1 MHAAE
6 AVSSPLSST
15 RWWRCDRSSYKRS
28 LVGMIRAGPSSSSL
42 PHWVSFSLKP
52 TTHHVRLVWIRTTAG
67 MEASC
72 FHLCN
77 DASTP
82 PVPGHQEVSL

>member
-1 MHAAE
+1 
-6 AVSSPLSST
+6 
-15 RWWRCDRSSYKRS
+15 
-28 LVGMIRAGPSSSSL
+28 MIRAGPSSSSL

-52 TTHHVRLVWIRTTAG
+52 TTHHLRLVWIRTTAG

-82 PVPGHQEVSL
+82 LVDIWLIVKIPVVQEGGGFFLC

>member
-1 MHAAE
+1 
-6 AVSSPLSST
+6 
-15 RWWRCDRSSYKRS
+15 
-28 LVGMIRAGPSSSSL
+28 MIRAGPSSSSL

-52 TTHHVRLVWIRTTAG
+52 TTHHLRLVWIRTTAG

-77 DASTP
+77 DASTRQAYLSTCSRALSYLKILIRA
-82 PVPGHQEVSL
+82 GSGLSAGRS